1 MGRTYLNWK
10 EDAKR
15 RAAVEAVKH
24 VKDGDFVG
32 LGSGSTAKCAI
43 EELGSIIRDKGLNV
57 LGVPTSYDT
66 MLLAVENGIPLTTLD
81 EHPELDIAID
91 GADQIAPN
99 LNLIKGGGA
108 ALTKEKIV
116 DRAAKQLIIVAD
128 ETKLAETLGRKCPV
142 PIEVLPFAAPR
153 VLRKIREL
161 NGKPT
166 LRNAVGKVGPIITD
180 NGNFIIDAHFGPI
193 EAPKKLEAK
202 LKSIP
207 GIIETGLF
215 IEMAD
220 IAYIGYKTGFKIIK
234 RAK

>member
-1 MGRTYLNWK
+1 MTWK

-24 VKDGDFVG
+24 VKDGYFVG
-32 LGSGSTAKCAI
+32 LGSGSTVKYAL
-43 EELGSIIRDKGLNV
+43 EELGRVMRDKGLNV

-66 MLLAVENGIPLTTLD
+66 MLLAIENRIPLTTLH

-91 GADQIAPN
+91 GADQIDPN

-116 DRAAKQLIIVAD
+116 DRAAEQLIIIAD
-128 ETKLAETLGRKCPV
+128 ETKLTETLGKNCHV
-142 PIEVLPFAAPR
+142 PIEVLPFATPR
-153 VLRKIREL
+153 VMRKIQELKGKATLRKAR
-161 NGKPT
+161 
-166 LRNAVGKVGPIITD
+166 GKVGPIITD
-180 NGNFIIDAHFGPI
+180 NGNFIVDADFGSI
-193 EAPKKLEAK
+193 EDPKKLEAK
-202 LKSIP
+202 LKLTP

-220 IAYIGYKTGFKIIK
+220 IAYVGAKTGLKILK